1 MKIPNINVLGARLVL
16 RPDKAEEKTASGII
30 LPTAAQEEQ
39 HTGTVVV
46 VGTGQRLDN
55 GTTFPMEVAVG
66 DKVIYLRT
74 AGVPVTYEG
83 EDYLV
88 INEAHVLATFPK
100 AGV

>member
-1 MKIPNINVLGARLVL
+1 MKTPDIKVLGARIVL
-16 RPDKAEEKTASGII
+16 RPDKQEEKTSFGII
-30 LPTAAQEEQ
+30 LPASAQEEQ

-55 GTTFPMEVAVG
+55 GTTFPMDIEVG
-66 DKVIYLRT
+66 EKVIYMRT

-88 INEAHVLATFPK
+88 INEAHVLAIFPK